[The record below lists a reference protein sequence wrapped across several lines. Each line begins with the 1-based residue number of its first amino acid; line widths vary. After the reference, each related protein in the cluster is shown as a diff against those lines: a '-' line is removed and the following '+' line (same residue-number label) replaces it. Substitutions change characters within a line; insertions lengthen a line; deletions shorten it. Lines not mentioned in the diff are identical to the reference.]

1 MCSVLKPFSVTDF
14 RSDHPM
20 ERLSRR
26 TLYQGIADGIS
37 MNTPSSLDTVKADDL
52 QTTRRNHLQ
61 KLHKSSNCSH
71 EREASLPDLQ
81 VQTTVSRS
89 PKSPV
94 SVSKPH
100 INAEPAETTPYPQV
114 CSNCETN
121 RTPLWR
127 RSTQGETLCNACGLY
142 YKARNSARPTN
153 LKRPQFISSVPAV
166 LKEVPES
173 SIKLQNTSLG
183 SSYVA
188 ADQTVGGSC
197 PGGGKCNGTGGAIG
211 CSGCPAF
218 NNRIAKTAHF
228 TISQQ
233 APSISQSANT
243 QPINT
248 PSPIDMTSPRLQ
260 TRSTAVVVACQN
272 CGTTITPL
280 WRRDEGGR
288 TICNACGLY
297 CKLHGVHRPVT
308 MKKSTI
314 KRRKR
319 LVPAVSSGNYDV
331 TCSLTAYPEL
341 ERPSPSSEPLRGSIN
356 LDGSVNLGQSIP
368 ASQNRV
374 LPDPLTIR
382 SQNTANIATKPAYLS
397 TETKSHPEN
406 RFLQPNICD
415 QILPHID
422 NSLPSTQNFASPTPL
437 DPQPHQKRTFSQI
450 EQDSSP
456 MALADSQSL
465 QTNRPGSIESLLNPG
480 FKALDRSL
488 PNKSLDCYPD
498 ITENI
503 SCSSSSADNSVQKQ
517 LMRAKGEKR
526 VALQREA
533 ENIREALK
541 AKEREL
547 RELDVD

>member
-1 MCSVLKPFSVTDF
+1 
-14 RSDHPM
+14 
-20 ERLSRR
+20 
-26 TLYQGIADGIS
+26 

-114 CSNCETN
+114 C
-121 RTPLWR
+121 